1 MKGTNTMSNFTVFF
15 NSVIHDVFVSGVC
28 SIFQHLNIPLFQFIK
43 ILLNKNLL
51 NKILLNKNLLKLT
64 SKILYAMFIKKLLN
78 KILLKEYL
86 IMGKQLKTIYLD
98 DELIEQI
105 STDKGKFNSRV
116 EELIRTALAFEQGT
130 PKDTFTQLLCIA
142 KKLNDDRKNGLI
154 EFKGQWFGWDKN
166 LHPRKSP
173 LSHYLWGFW
182 VVLSNEQLFKNPK
195 KFLSMIYD

>member
-1 MKGTNTMSNFTVFF
+1 MKGTNKMSNFTVFL
-15 NSVIHDVFVSGVC
+15 NSVIHDVFVSGIC
-28 SIFQHLNIPLFQFIK
+28 SIFQHLNLPLFQFNK
-43 ILLNKNLL
+43 FLLNKNLL
-51 NKILLNKNLLKLT
+51 NKILLNKNLLNKILLKLT
-64 SKILYAMFIKKLLN
+64 SKILYDMFIKNLLN

-130 PKDTFTQLLCIA
+130 SKDTFMQLLCIA

-166 LHPRKSP
+166 LHAPFTP
-173 LSHYLWGFW
+173 QTHYLWGFW
-182 VVLSNEQLFKNPK
+182 VVLSNEQLFKIPK
-195 KFLSMIYD
+195 NF

>member
-1 MKGTNTMSNFTVFF
+1 MFYIPTSKYSLVLSF
-15 NSVIHDVFVSGVC
+15 N
-28 SIFQHLNIPLFQFIK
+28 K
-43 ILLNKNLL
+43 ILFNKFLL

-64 SKILYAMFIKKLLN
+64 SKILYDMFIKKLLN

-154 EFKGQWFGWDKN
+154 EFKG
-166 LHPRKSP
+166 
-173 LSHYLWGFW
+173 
-182 VVLSNEQLFKNPK
+182 
-195 KFLSMIYD
+195 